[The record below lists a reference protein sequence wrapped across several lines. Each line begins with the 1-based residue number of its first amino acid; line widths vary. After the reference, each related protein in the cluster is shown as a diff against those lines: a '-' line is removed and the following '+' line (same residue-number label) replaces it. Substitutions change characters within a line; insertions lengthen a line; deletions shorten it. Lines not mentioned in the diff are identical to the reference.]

1 MATLNLDNYLPS
13 IFRKRPVPLSGD
25 IPIDDPSNVLAPMRG
40 DAPASVNTTDAGTN
54 LAAPVDL
61 GTADTGTT
69 RPRRVETDDK
79 GRPIANT
86 TMTGDAQAI
95 DLNQRVH
102 AYHPQASQGW
112 WDKWGKEMVTGAVK
126 GLRYGPGGALGGAI
140 AGGVRG
146 ATNPELAD
154 EQWKDEQIASSDADV
169 KRIATGQQLKTKMAQ
184 EAAATDLVKARTDAL
199 KHPVPKPGHPILTDQ
214 GWALLDP
221 VSGVMKPVVDPKTG
235 QQAKGKPSNAK
246 EEWVHDPQ
254 GIAHKYE
261 NGKDTG
267 QLDSGRNLKVV
278 PGYGLVQP
286 GQAMNADALAV
297 QREEARTEKAGQ
309 ANLTNAQLDA
319 NIKSAQDEQGRLG
332 AAPPMTVDKV
342 DALGNTVKERNPF
355 YEDWSHRYNELE
367 DQKRRWAAEKKAA
380 PTLKSNVSPTPS
392 THQLV
397 KSEWLK
403 SHPESDWPKAVRTAK
418 TAGYTIVE

>member
-146 ATNPELAD
+146 RL
-154 EQWKDEQIASSDADV
+154 
-169 KRIATGQQLKTKMAQ
+169 
-184 EAAATDLVKARTDAL
+184 
-199 KHPVPKPGHPILTDQ
+199 ILSWQ
-214 GWALLDP
+214 M
-221 VSGVMKPVVDPKTG
+221 S
-235 QQAKGKPSNAK
+235 
-246 EEWVHDPQ
+246 
-254 GIAHKYE
+254 
-261 NGKDTG
+261 
-267 QLDSGRNLKVV
+267 SGRTSRSHRLM
-278 PGYGLVQP
+278 PMLRGL
-286 GQAMNADALAV
+286 L
-297 QREEARTEKAGQ
+297 
-309 ANLTNAQLDA
+309 
-319 NIKSAQDEQGRLG
+319 
-332 AAPPMTVDKV
+332 
-342 DALGNTVKERNPF
+342 LGNNSRRRWP
-355 YEDWSHRYNELE
+355 
-367 DQKRRWAAEKKAA
+367 KRRRR
-380 PTLKSNVSPTPS
+380 P
-392 THQLV
+392 
-397 KSEWLK
+397 
-403 SHPESDWPKAVRTAK
+403 
-418 TAGYTIVE
+418 I